1 MCHSNFI
8 QQQQQHY
15 ASITSLI
22 SFFHLFLSLSL
33 SPTHPAEKEREH

>member
-8 QQQQQHY
+8 QQQQHY

-22 SFFHLFLSLSL
+22 SFFHLSFSLTL
-33 SPTHPAEKEREH
+33 SPTHPAEKERALE